1 MSDMMQGM
9 PPGAGGMEDP
19 QAAMQNVEDNRS
31 ILNPTDGAMMKQSGQ
46 ISPGMTVGMFMKNVY
61 GVDWES
67 PVQDL
72 IEAANKTM
80 KNRTGMGKAQA
91 MAQPG
96 QMPGQPPGPP
106 GRPPAVPPQP
116 GLAGNP
122 LEDMMQSMG

>member
-1 MSDMMQGM
+1 MSDMMQA
-9 PPGAGGMEDP
+9 PPGMEDP

-46 ISPGMTVGMFMKNVY
+46 ISQDMTVGMFMENVY
-61 GVDWES
+61 GVKWED
-67 PVQDL
+67 PVQKL
-72 IEAANKTM
+72 VESANKTM